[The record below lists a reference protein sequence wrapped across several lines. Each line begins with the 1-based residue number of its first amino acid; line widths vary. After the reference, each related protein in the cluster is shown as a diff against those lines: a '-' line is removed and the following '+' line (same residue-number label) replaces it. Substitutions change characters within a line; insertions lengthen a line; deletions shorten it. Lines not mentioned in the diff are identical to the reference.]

1 MKKILNVILS
11 RYTLATRRI
20 NSIKQMSM
28 LRISGSKYYIWT
40 QFVLVLLLAT
50 QALANTDVFSFGG
63 EAHFRCGWE
72 GVDHLLIQV
81 IFLCSQ
87 HTTTNDPRK
96 FRR

>member
-1 MKKILNVILS
+1 MNKILNVILS

-50 QALANTDVFSFGG
+50 VVENL
-63 EAHFRCGWE
+63 CG
-72 GVDHLLIQV
+72 GVDHVHASNINGDCLVNLPG
-81 IFLCSQ
+81 FQ
-87 HTTTNDPRK
+87 HFFK
-96 FRR
+96 C